1 MWRGFQNKFLLLF
14 SNSIASFLW
23 VKIDRQTVLCV
34 VELQPTWSTLDSF
47 TTDQYTWSS
56 SAPTAAAHDM
66 NFRSSNCLFLNL
78 AFWRQFSSGGKLPWG
93 QQHFLELLLL
103 LLGKNRWGWQDASPV
118 QFSFDGLDKKRI
130 FHHHMAESIHLWS
143 QLHPKYYPVKRAGFF
158 LPSYE
163 TIASFPLLV

>member
-1 MWRGFQNKFLLLF
+1 MVYCIFWSSILKFYCVF
-14 SNSIASFLW
+14 SLGKNWPPNCFVRRS
-23 VKIDRQTVLCV
+23 
-34 VELQPTWSTLDSF
+34 QPTWSTLDSF

-78 AFWRQFSSGGKLPWG
+78 AFWRQFSSAGKLPWG

-143 QLHPKYYPVKRAGFF
+143 QLHPKYYPVKRAVFF
-158 LPSYE
+158 CQ
-163 TIASFPLLV
+163 AMRPLHHFLCLSRT